1 MNRLMKLIFGL
12 SLTLVAAGCDQNKTP
27 KTDTEKYSYALGY
40 QFAKNLKQ
48 QSVEFD
54 VAALRQGVKDVA
66 GGKESQVSD
75 QEAQAVMQK
84 MYETRNAKMKAE
96 GEVNLKKSQEWLATN
111 KDKEGVKTTQSGLQY
126 KVLTEGSGGKA
137 KEGNTVK
144 VHYKGTLVDGT
155 EFDSSYKRNE
165 PIEFPVQKGAL
176 IDGWIEGLQL
186 MNKGSKFAFYIPP
199 ELAYGERPRPS
210 IPANSALV
218 FEVELLDISEG
229 GKGGK
234 GLPKKGH

>member
-1 MNRLMKLIFGL
+1 MNRLMKLSLGL
-12 SLTLVAAGCDQNKTP
+12 SLAAVTVGCEQNKAP

-48 QSVEFD
+48 QSVDFD
-54 VAALRQGVKDVA
+54 VASLRQGVKDVA
-66 GGKESQVSD
+66 AGKESQVSD
-75 QEAQAVMQK
+75 QEAQSVMQK
-84 MYETRNAKMKAE
+84 MYESRNTKMKAE
-96 GEVNLKKSQEWLATN
+96 GETNLKKSQEWLAGN
-111 KDKEGVKTTQSGLQY
+111 KDKEGVKVTQSGLQY
-126 KVLTEGSGGKA
+126 KVLTEGSGAKA

-186 MNKGSKFAFYIPP
+186 MSKGAKYAFYIPP
-199 ELAYGERPRPS
+199 ELAYGDRPRPS
-210 IPANSALV
+210 IPANSALL

-229 GKGGK
+229 AKDGKA
-234 GLPKKGH
+234 LPKKGH